1 MNSTKGDLFMQQP
14 GSPSYGGGPFNGGY
28 QVPYNPY
35 MAQNG
40 VPRQQQQPQPPPN
53 MYPQQGQ
60 GQMAPAGSPFQTSPT
75 SNGNGG
81 GGGGGPSSAP
91 EQSYI
96 ENILRLNKGKLASV
110 FMTFEGAKEN
120 NTKLFKGIIEAA
132 GRDHLILSDPQ
143 TGMRYLLPLIY
154 LDYVSFEEEIEY
166 APQFGGLPR

>member
-1 MNSTKGDLFMQQP
+1 MQQP
-14 GSPSYGGGPFNGGY
+14 GSPSYGGGGPFNGGY

-35 MAQNG
+35 MAQQNG
-40 VPRQQQQPQPPPN
+40 APRQQQQPPSG
-53 MYPQQGQ
+53 YPQQGQ
-60 GQMAPAGSPFQTSPT
+60 MPQMSQMPPSGSPFQTSPAP
-75 SNGNGG
+75 NAGG
-81 GGGGGPSSAP
+81 SASP
-91 EQSYI
+91 PTEQQSYI

-154 LDYVSFEEEIEY
+154 LDYVSFDEEIEY
-166 APQFGGLPR
+166 APEFGGLPR

>member
-1 MNSTKGDLFMQQP
+1 MQQP
-14 GSPSYGGGPFNGGY
+14 GSPSYGGGGPFNGGY

-40 VPRQQQQPQPPPN
+40 VPRQQQQPQQPPPS
-53 MYPQQGQ
+53 MYPSQ
-60 GQMAPAGSPFQTSPT
+60 GQMPPSGSSFQTSPT
-75 SNGNGG
+75 SNGGA
-81 GGGGGPSSAP
+81 SSP
-91 EQSYI
+91 PQQSYI

-154 LDYVSFEEEIEY
+154 LDYVTFEEEIEY
-166 APQFGGLPR
+166 APEFGGVPR

>member
-1 MNSTKGDLFMQQP
+1 MQQP
-14 GSPSYGGGPFNGGY
+14 GSPSYGGGGPFNGGY

-40 VPRQQQQPQPPPN
+40 APRQQQQPQQQPPPS
-53 MYPQQGQ
+53 MYPSQ
-60 GQMAPAGSPFQTSPT
+60 GQMPPSGSSFQTPPT
-75 SNGNGG
+75 SNGGA
-81 GGGGGPSSAP
+81 SSP
-91 EQSYI
+91 PQQSYI

-154 LDYVSFEEEIEY
+154 LDYASFEEEIEY
-166 APQFGGLPR
+166 APEFGGVPR

>member
-1 MNSTKGDLFMQQP
+1 MQQP
-14 GSPSYGGGPFNGGY
+14 GSPSYGGGGPFSGGY

-40 VPRQQQQPQPPPN
+40 VPRQQQQPPPS
-53 MYPQQGQ
+53 MYPSQGQMMQGQ
-60 GQMAPAGSPFQTSPT
+60 GPLAPSGSTLQTSP
-75 SNGNGG
+75 SSGG
-81 GGGGGPSSAP
+81 GATPSQ

-96 ENILRLNKGKLASV
+96 ENILRLNRGKLASV
-110 FMTFEGAKEN
+110 YMTFEGAKEN

-154 LDYVSFEEEIEY
+154 LDYVTFDEEIEY
-166 APQFGGLPR
+166 APQFGGVPR